1 VIDNEL
7 KDEKNK
13 EYTGLEEKQE
23 IVTEYQRLIRESEKR
38 ERGGSQEKMV
48 LATFSG

>member
-7 KDEKNK
+7 KDEKSK
-13 EYTGLEEKQE
+13 EYAGLEEKWG

-38 ERGGSQEKMV
+38 ERGD
-48 LATFSG
+48 